1 MKSRDKIVIH
11 DPWEGLKEF
20 TDARIGLGRCGTSL
34 PLSEVL
40 DFKLAHAKARDAV
53 LQPMQTEKM
62 IEELAGNGIAS
73 FALSSSVEDRNEYF
87 TRPDKGRCLSDE
99 SKKILANKAQ
109 KVDICLIVGDGLSS
123 RAIHENGIPF
133 IQSFLSVI
141 TKSQFSVSPIYFVDN
156 CRVAIADE
164 IAPYFNAQLSVIL
177 IGERP
182 GLSSPNSLGIY
193 LTYGPAPGITDESRN
208 CISNI
213 RTGGLSIPEGV
224 QKLSYLIEN
233 AFIQKE
239 SGVYLKD
246 KMGDDY
252 LPFGMKTA
260 VLMGYEGSF

>member
-1 MKSRDKIVIH
+1 LKSNDKIVIH

-53 LQPMQTEKM
+53 LQPMQIEKM
-62 IEELAGNGIAS
+62 IEELAGDGIAS
-73 FALSSSVEDRNEYF
+73 VALSSSVESRNEYL
-87 TRPDKGRCLSDE
+87 TRPDRGRCLSDN
-99 SKKILANKAQ
+99 SKKILADKALE
-109 KVDICLIVGDGLSS
+109 VDVCLVVGDGLSS
-123 RAIHENGIPF
+123 RAIHENGMPF
-133 IQSFLSVI
+133 IHSFFSVI
-141 TKSQFSVSPIYFVDN
+141 TKSSFLVSPVCFVDN

-164 IAPYFNAQLSVIL
+164 IAPFFKAKLSIIL

-193 LTYGPAPGITDESRN
+193 LTYGPTPGTTDESRN

-213 RTGGLSIPEGV
+213 RTGGLSIAEGV

-252 LPFGMKTA
+252 LPFGVKSYA
-260 VLMGYEGSF
+260 PIGY

>member
-1 MKSRDKIVIH
+1 MKSDEKIVIH

-34 PLSEVL
+34 PISEVL

-62 IEELAGNGIAS
+62 IAELAADNIAS
-73 FALSSSVEDRNEYF
+73 FTLSSSVESRSEYL
-87 TRPDKGRCLSDE
+87 TRPDKGRCLSED
-99 SKKILANKAQ
+99 SKKLLAEKAQ
-109 KVDICLIVGDGLSS
+109 EVDVCLVVGDGLSS
-123 RAIHENGIPF
+123 RAIHENGIPY
-133 IQSFLSVI
+133 ILSFLSVI
-141 TKSQFSVSPIYFVDN
+141 TKSQFTISPVCFVDN

-164 IAPYFNAQLSVIL
+164 IAFFFKAKLSVIL

-193 LTYGPAPGITDESRN
+193 LTYKPTPGTTDESRN

-213 RTGGLSIPEGV
+213 RTGGLSITDGV

-246 KMGDDY
+246 KMEGNY
-252 LPFGMKTA
+252 LPFG
-260 VLMGYEGSF
+260 VNVGSSLV

>member
-1 MKSRDKIVIH
+1 MKSNDKIVIH

-62 IEELAGNGIAS
+62 IAGLADDDIAS
-73 FALSSSVEDRNEYF
+73 FALSSSVESRSEYL
-87 TRPDKGRCLSDE
+87 TRPDKGRCLSDD
-99 SKKILANKAQ
+99 SKKLLADKAQ
-109 KVDICLIVGDGLSS
+109 EVDVCLVVGDGLSS
-123 RAIHENGIPF
+123 RAIHENGMPF

-141 TKSQFSVSPIYFVDN
+141 TKSKFSVSPICFVDN

-164 IAPYFNAQLSVIL
+164 IAPFFKAELTVIL

-193 LTYGPAPGITDESRN
+193 LTYRPKPGKTDESRN

-213 RTGGLSIPEGV
+213 RTGGLSIAKGV

-252 LPFGMKTA
+252 LPFGVRPYTSI
-260 VLMGYEGSF
+260 GY